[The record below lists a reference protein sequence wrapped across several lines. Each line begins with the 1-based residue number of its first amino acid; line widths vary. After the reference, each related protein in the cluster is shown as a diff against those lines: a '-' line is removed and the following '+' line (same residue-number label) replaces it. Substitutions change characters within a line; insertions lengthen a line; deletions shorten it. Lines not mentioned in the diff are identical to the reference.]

1 MSLNAF
7 PAVSQSFINSFTGTR
22 KFVDIT
28 NGSNTNN
35 GDTEATAYQTLAYA
49 QSQTS
54 AINTAVM
61 YVINPGTYNLTA
73 VEVSGFAS
81 AGFSDSNLP
90 RTFFCA
96 PNGQTVF
103 QWTAGS
109 QRDAAMV
116 SLQNNGSAVYG
127 AVLKRNNNGR
137 SQNYEVAMFN
147 NSTAHCQG
155 DFYNCVFQETN
166 ANGNW
171 SLQYDNSASAQS
183 TVNHCTFYTIENGAS
198 DYTGGAGLVFNNCA
212 FNYNYGAGSATKNNT
227 VVNQTIDAE
236 DYELATDNTTY
247 GVYSGTYAWGPLGP
261 IVEYLVVAGGGSGGH
276 AHGGGG
282 GGGGSR
288 TGSLGIQ
295 TDTNYTVTVG
305 AGAAGKATRGRGNNG
320 SNSIFG
326 SISATGG
333 GGGGS
338 QDQASEGISGGSGGG
353 GGNATSGSKAG
364 GAGNAGG
371 YSPVEGY
378 AGGSAAAGSA
388 WVSAGGGGA
397 GGIGAPASG
406 STPGAGGIGVIS
418 SITGSSVYY
427 AGGGGGCGENSGT
440 GGAGGAGGGTAGS
453 GGTDGSS
460 SAAANTG
467 GGSGGTR
474 DQPGTGLTPSGSGG
488 SGVVILKY
496 PDTLTIIN
504 ADGGLAFTTST
515 AVSGYKITT
524 FTEGTGSIQL
534 VVPEDGLY
542 SSHPTEAYW
551 GESVTFQYFDADQA
565 NGATIPYSITGVTS
579 AQISN
584 ADLTGNFTFNGGA
597 AAVTVVLTTQSSLAI
612 ATMVFSSGGNTFSID
627 ISNILSFVS
636 SVPGTFWGGTIIF
649 TVQTKGLVS
658 NGTVSYSIS
667 GVTSAQISNASLTA
681 DATYVPGSGL
691 DGTATFTVVTN
702 SAEPVLNSAT
712 MVTGITGASLTN
724 VIRTGSPRLSESY
737 KSSVSSLVFIDTEV
751 TDVHFEDLEA
761 RVNAVTNIN
770 SQLAVSQLKLSP
782 STVLFIDTEVTDVHA
797 PGLEATVF
805 ALDDIN
811 SPLVVSKFN
820 SGLDGFVAAPTFAYS
835 SGEDVKVS
843 ATASQTWYI

>member
-35 GDTEATAYQTLAYA
+35 GDTEATAYQTLAHA
-49 QSQTS
+49 QSQTA

-61 YVINPGTYNLTA
+61 YVINPGTYNLTS
-73 VEVSGFAS
+73 VEVTSFGC

-90 RTFFCA
+90 RIFFCA

-103 QWTAGS
+103 QWTAGA

-127 AVLKRNNNGR
+127 AVLKRNNGGR
-137 SQNYEVAMFN
+137 TDNYSVAMFN
-147 NSTAHCQG
+147 NGTTYCQG

-183 TVNHCTFYTIENGAS
+183 TVNNCTFYTIENGAS

-212 FNYNYGAGSATKNNT
+212 FNYNYGAGSATKTNT
-227 VVNQTIDAE
+227 VVNQIIDAE
-236 DYELATDNTTY
+236 DYELTTDNTIY
-247 GVYSGTYAWGPLGP
+247 GVYSGTYAWGELEPP
-261 IVEYLVVAGGGSGGH
+261 VEYLVVAGGGSGGH

-282 GGGGSR
+282 GGGGIRAGVSN
-288 TGSLGIQ
+288 LIAN
-295 TDTNYTVTVG
+295 DLYTVTVG
-305 AGAAGKATRGRGNNG
+305 AGGASKTARGRGNKG
-320 SNSIFG
+320 SNSVFRN
-326 SISATGG
+326 ISATGG

-338 QDQASEGISGGSGGG
+338 QDETSEGQAGGCGGG
-353 GGNATSGSKAG
+353 GGNATSGTKAG
-364 GAGNAGG
+364 GAGNEGG

-378 AGGSAAAGSA
+378 AGGSASAGSA

-397 GGIGAPASG
+397 GGVGGAASS
-406 STPGAGGIGVIS
+406 STPGNGGIGFAS
-418 SITGSSVYY
+418 SITGQEVYY
-427 AGGGGGCGENSGT
+427 GGGGGGCGENSGS
-440 GGAGGAGGGTAGS
+440 GGQGGQGGGTNGS
-453 GGTDGSS
+453 GGTSGSA

-467 GGSGGTR
+467 GGSGGAR
-474 DQPGTGLTPSGSGG
+474 DQPGTGLTPSGAGG

-496 PDTLTIIN
+496 PGNFTVVN
-504 ADGGLAFTTST
+504 NGGGLTFTTAT
-515 AVSGYKITT
+515 VGEFKVTT
-524 FTEGTGSIQL
+524 FTEGTGSIQF

-542 SSHPTEAYW
+542 SSHPTEVYW
-551 GESVTFQYFDADQA
+551 GETITFTYFDADQA
-565 NGATIPYSITGVTS
+565 NNSTIPYSITGVTS

-584 ADLTGNFTFNGGA
+584 AALTGNFTFNDGA
-597 AAVTVVLTTQSSLAI
+597 ATVTVALPTQSSLAI

-627 ISNILSFVS
+627 ISNIFSLTSN
-636 SVPGTFWGGTIIF
+636 VPGTAWGGTIIF
-649 TVQTKGLVS
+649 TVQTKGLTS

-667 GVTSAQISNASLTA
+667 GVTSAQISNAALTA

-691 DGTATFTVVTN
+691 DGTATFNVVTN
-702 SAEPVLNSAT
+702 AAEPVLNSAT
-712 MVTGITGASLTN
+712 MVTSITGASLTN
-724 VIRTGSPRLSESY
+724 IIRTGSPRLSESY
-737 KSSVSSLVFIDTEV
+737 KSSVSSLVFIDTEI
-751 TDVHFEDLEA
+751 TDVHAPGLES
-761 RVNAVTNIN
+761 RVNTLASVSSQVEN
-770 SQLAVSQLKLSP
+770 SRFTLSP
-782 STVLFIDTEVTDVHA
+782 STTLFIDTEVTDVHE

-811 SPLVVSKFN
+811 SPLEVSRLVA
-820 SGLDGFVAAPTFAYS
+820 GLDGFVAAPTFAYS

>member
-90 RTFFCA
+90 RIFFCA

-227 VVNQTIDAE
+227 VVNRTIDSE

-261 IVEYLVVAGGGSGGH
+261 IVEYLVVAGGGGGGRGGGGGGGAGGYRSSVSGESSGGG
-276 AHGGGG
+276 APAESALTILLGTIYTVTVGGGGAGSTSSFSKGSNGNPSILSTVTSTGGGGGGSESNTVGATPSGGGAFTGAGASGTANQSFSGGTSFSNDGAGGGGAGGAGGNTLSGGNQPGGTGGNGVSSSISGSSVARGGGGGGGSLTAGGSTATAGGGAGAISTLGVTGTSGTNNTGGG

-288 TGSLGIQ
+288 
-295 TDTNYTVTVG
+295 
-305 AGAAGKATRGRGNNG
+305 
-320 SNSIFG
+320 
-326 SISATGG
+326 
-333 GGGGS
+333 
-338 QDQASEGISGGSGGG
+338 GSGN
-353 GGNATSGSKAG
+353 GGN
-364 GAGNAGG
+364 
-371 YSPVEGY
+371 
-378 AGGSAAAGSA
+378 
-388 WVSAGGGGA
+388 
-397 GGIGAPASG
+397 
-406 STPGAGGIGVIS
+406 
-418 SITGSSVYY
+418 
-427 AGGGGGCGENSGT
+427 
-440 GGAGGAGGGTAGS
+440 
-453 GGTDGSS
+453 
-460 SAAANTG
+460 
-467 GGSGGTR
+467 
-474 DQPGTGLTPSGSGG
+474 GG

-496 PDTLTIIN
+496 PDSLTISN
-504 ADGGLAFTTST
+504 PGGGLTFTTST
-515 AVSGYKITT
+515 AGGFSVTT
-524 FTEGTGSIQL
+524 VTAGTGNVQL

-612 ATMVFSSGGNTFSID
+612 ATMVFSSGGNTLSID
-627 ISNILSFVS
+627 VSNILSFVS

-782 STVLFIDTEVTDVHA
+782 STTLFIDTEVTDVHA

-835 SGEDVKVS
+835 SGEDVKVT